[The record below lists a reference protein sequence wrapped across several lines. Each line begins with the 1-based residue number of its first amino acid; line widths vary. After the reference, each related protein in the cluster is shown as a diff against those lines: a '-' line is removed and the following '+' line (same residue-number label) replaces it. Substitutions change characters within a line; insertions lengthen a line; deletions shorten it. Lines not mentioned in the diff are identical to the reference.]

1 MSEAED
7 DDIDDD
13 NDGIDDEIVAKV
25 SDYLDGLL
33 AGAERD
39 AVAKKIETE
48 PAWKQTHDDV
58 VENRKF
64 VEDDKFK
71 SGMQKARA
79 PETFTNEVT
88 STIHKRSQG
97 RFFGRKTL
105 GDRVPFN
112 AILIIAI
119 IALAA
124 VGYLMWSSQTGSL
137 KVENKAQ
144 PATETAPAKPPVSL

>member
-1 MSEAED
+1 MSEAD
-7 DDIDDD
+7 DDIDD
-13 NDGIDDEIVAKV
+13 IDDKVVAKI

-33 AGAERD
+33 SGADRD
-39 AVAKKIETE
+39 DVAKKIETD
-48 PAWKQTHDDV
+48 PTWKQTHDDM

-64 VEDDKFK
+64 M

-79 PETFTNEVT
+79 PESFTNDVT
-88 STIHKRSQG
+88 GTIHKRSRG
-97 RFFGRKTL
+97 AFFGRKTL

-137 KVENKAQ
+137 KVENKPV
-144 PATETAPAKPPVSL
+144 PATEKAPAKPPVSL

>member
-1 MSEAED
+1 MSEE
-7 DDIDDD
+7 DDIDD
-13 NDGIDDEIVAKV
+13 EVVAKV

-33 AGAERD
+33 AGTERD
-39 AVAKKIETE
+39 EVAKKVETD
-48 PAWKQTHDDV
+48 PAWKQTHDDM

-64 VEDDKFK
+64 M
-71 SGMQKARA
+71 SGMRKARA
-79 PETFTNEVT
+79 PATFTNEVT
-88 STIHKRSQG
+88 DTIAKRSQG

-137 KVENKAQ
+137 KVETK
-144 PATETAPAKPPVSL
+144 PAPTEPAPAKPPVQL

>member
-1 MSEAED
+1 MSEED
-7 DDIDDD
+7 D
-13 NDGIDDEIVAKV
+13 IDDEIVAKV

-33 AGAERD
+33 KGAERED
-39 AVAKKIETE
+39 VAKKIENE
-48 PAWKQTHDDV
+48 AAWKQTHDDM

-64 VEDDKFK
+64 M

-88 STIHKRSQG
+88 DTIHKRSAG
-97 RFFGRKTL
+97 RFFARKTL

>member
-1 MSEAED
+1 MSEE
-7 DDIDDD
+7 DDIDD
-13 NDGIDDEIVAKV
+13 EVVAKV

-33 AGAERD
+33 QGTARD
-39 AVAKKIETE
+39 DVAKKIETD
-48 PAWKQTHDDV
+48 PVWKQTHDDM

-64 VEDDKFK
+64 M

-79 PETFTNEVT
+79 PATFTNEVT
-88 STIHKRSQG
+88 DTIAKRSQG

-137 KVENKAQ
+137 KVEPK
-144 PATETAPAKPPVSL
+144 PAPTESAPAKPPVQL

>member
-1 MSEAED
+1 MSEED
-7 DDIDDD
+7 D
-13 NDGIDDEIVAKV
+13 IDDEIVAKV

-33 AGAERD
+33 KGAERED
-39 AVAKKIETE
+39 VAKKIENE
-48 PAWKQTHDDV
+48 AAWKQTHDDM

-64 VEDDKFK
+64 M

-79 PETFTNEVT
+79 PETFTNEVPD
-88 STIHKRSQG
+88 TIHTRSAG
-97 RFFGRKTL
+97 RFFARKTL

>member
-1 MSEAED
+1 MSEQ
-7 DDIDDD
+7 DDIDDA
-13 NDGIDDEIVAKV
+13 IVAKV

-39 AVAKKIETE
+39 EVAKKIESD
-48 PAWKQTHDDV
+48 PAWKQTHADM

-64 VEDDKFK
+64 M

-79 PETFTNEVT
+79 PESFTDDVT
-88 STIHKRSQG
+88 GTIHKRSQG
-97 RFFGRKTL
+97 RFFARKTF

-112 AILIIAI
+112 ALLILAI

-124 VGYLMWSSQTGSL
+124 VGYLMWASQTGSL
-137 KVENKAQ
+137 KVEQKAPPTQ
-144 PATETAPAKPPVSL
+144 QQPAKPPVSL

>member
-1 MSEAED
+1 MSDAQD
-7 DDIDDD
+7 D
-13 NDGIDDEIVAKV
+13 IDDEIVAKV

-33 AGAERD
+33 KDAERD
-39 AVAKKIETE
+39 EVAKKIETD
-48 PAWKQTHDDV
+48 PAWKQAHADI

-64 VEDDKFK
+64 M

-79 PETFTNEVT
+79 PASFTNEVT
-88 STIHKRSQG
+88 ETIAKRSQG

-112 AILIIAI
+112 VLLVVAML
-119 IALAA
+119 ALAA

-137 KVENKAQ
+137 KLEKTPKAAPP
-144 PATETAPAKPPVSL
+144 PAPPPVKL

>member
-1 MSEAED
+1 MSEED
-7 DDIDDD
+7 D
-13 NDGIDDEIVAKV
+13 IDDEIVAKV

-33 AGAERD
+33 KGAERED
-39 AVAKKIETE
+39 VAKKIENE
-48 PAWKQTHDDV
+48 AAWKQTHDDM

-64 VEDDKFK
+64 M

-88 STIHKRSQG
+88 DTIHKRSAG
-97 RFFGRKTL
+97 RFFARKTL

-137 KVENKAQ
+137 KVENKAP